1 MKIETILDRKTE
13 GVITI
18 DLWST
23 LKSAA
28 DLMIR
33 RRIAALIATE
43 KGQPVGLL
51 SERDVVSAMADLGPR
66 AADMP
71 IHEALS
77 GPMLTVPPD
86 ESIKRAMALMT
97 CKRMRHLPVFQER
110 ELIGI
115 VSLGD
120 LIKYR
125 LEEME
130 LESNVLRDL
139 AIAVR

>member
-13 GVITI
+13 GVVTADIS
-18 DLWST
+18 LH
-23 LKSAA
+23 LQAA
-28 DLMIR
+28 AELMIQK
-33 RRIAALIATE
+33 RISALVVTDNRE
-43 KGQPVGLL
+43 PVGLI
-51 SERDVVSAMADLGPR
+51 SERDLIGAFADKGPQAADTPIQDVVSGPVL
-66 AADMP
+66 AV
-71 IHEALS
+71 S
-77 GPMLTVPPD
+77 PD
-86 ESIKRAMALMT
+86 ESIKRAMGLMT
-97 CKRMRHLPVFQER
+97 SRRVRHLPIFADR

-139 AIAVR
+139 ALATR

>member
-13 GVITI
+13 GVVTI
-18 DLWST
+18 DHAAT
-23 LKSAA
+23 LKAAA
-28 DLMIR
+28 DLMMR

-51 SERDVVSAMADLGPR
+51 SERDLVSAIADLGPR
-66 AADMP
+66 AADTP

-77 GPMLTVPPD
+77 GPMLTVSPD
-86 ESIKRAMALMT
+86 ESIRRAMALMT

-130 LESNVLRDL
+130 LERNVLRDL